1 MTDYTELRRLATAA
15 TPGPW
20 TIHTEEVCSPIVAA
34 MELSKLVHG
43 SVFVPV
49 LPMVVGSNG
58 LATAVTGCGPTSVA
72 NAAYIAAISP
82 DVVLT
87 LLADLDALRTRLA
100 EVERDALRL
109 NWIQRH
115 LFGHKWNGVIDSGSQ
130 TRWDIWSGYR
140 HITATMIGNTF
151 SEAIDA
157 AIGVQA

>member
-1 MTDYTELRRLATAA
+1 MTDYTELRRLATEA

-72 NAAYIAAISP
+72 NAAYIAATSP
-82 DVVLT
+82 DVVLA
-87 LLADLDALRTRLA
+87 LLDALDR
-100 EVERDALRL
+100 
-109 NWIQRH
+109 
-115 LFGHKWNGVIDSGSQ
+115 K
-130 TRWDIWSGYR
+130 
-140 HITATMIGNTF
+140 
-151 SEAIDA
+151 DA
-157 AIGVQA
+157 AIRRIFDNSCRGDWPADLYDAMEKELEL

>member
-1 MTDYTELRRLATAA
+1 MTNHEELRRLATEA

-72 NAAYIAAISP
+72 NATYIAAASP
-82 DVVLT
+82 DVVL
-87 LLADLDALRTRLA
+87 ALIDRLA
-100 EVERDALRL
+100 EVEKDAARL

-115 LFGHKWNGVIDSGSQ
+115 LFVHKWNGVIDSGSQ
-130 TRWDIWSGYR
+130 TRWDIWGGYR

-151 SEAIDA
+151 GEAIDNA
-157 AIGVQA
+157 AKEQA

>member
-1 MTDYTELRRLATAA
+1 MTNHEELRRLATEA

-72 NAAYIAAISP
+72 NAAYIAATSP
-82 DVVLT
+82 DVVLG
-87 LLADLDALRTRLA
+87 LLGDIDRLTERTTGQLDIRKYAEQLHALITKLHAAKGRYHTQQACCDLFDLVGLKN
-100 EVERDALRL
+100 ERPV
-109 NWIQRH
+109 
-115 LFGHKWNGVIDSGSQ
+115 K
-130 TRWDIWSGYR
+130 
-140 HITATMIGNTF
+140 
-151 SEAIDA
+151 
-157 AIGVQA
+157 

>member
-1 MTDYTELRRLATAA
+1 MTNHEELRRLATEA

-72 NAAYIAAISP
+72 NAAYIAAASP
-82 DVVLT
+82 DVVL
-87 LLADLDALRTRLA
+87 ALIDRLA
-100 EVERDALRL
+100 EVEKDAARL

-130 TRWDIWSGYR
+130 TRWDIWVGYR

-151 SEAIDA
+151 GEAIDNA
-157 AIGVQA
+157 MKEQA

>member
-1 MTDYTELRRLATAA
+1 MTNHEELRRLATEA

-72 NAAYIAAISP
+72 NAAYIAATSP
-82 DVVLT
+82 DVVLE
-87 LLADLDALRTRLA
+87 LLADLDALRTRLV
-100 EVERDALRL
+100 EVEKDAARGRFMID
-109 NWIQRH
+109 NGCWHRGDEQTH
-115 LFGHKWNGVIDSGSQ
+115 LAVLVPQGSELSCYAM
-130 TRWDIWSGYR
+130 RE
-140 HITATMIGNTF
+140 A
-151 SEAIDA
+151 AIDA
-157 AIGVQA
+157 AMKEQA

>member
-1 MTDYTELRRLATAA
+1 MTNHEELRRLATEA

-72 NAAYIAAISP
+72 NATYIAAASP
-82 DVVLT
+82 DVVL
-87 LLADLDALRTRLA
+87 ALIDRLA
-100 EVERDALRL
+100 EVEKDAARYQWMRDSQYPDDGMS
-109 NWIQRH
+109 IQWD
-115 LFGHKWNGVIDSGSQ
+115 GDGTMEEYIDSAMG
-130 TRWDIWSGYR
+130 
-140 HITATMIGNTF
+140 A
-151 SEAIDA
+151 
-157 AIGVQA
+157 QA

>member
-1 MTDYTELRRLATAA
+1 MTNHEELRRLATEA

-72 NAAYIAAISP
+72 NAAYIAATSP
-82 DVVLT
+82 DVVL
-87 LLADLDALRTRLA
+87 ALIDRLA
-100 EVERDALRL
+100 EVEKDGRSIRRMLCVSVAHMPYMDDGEASDQEIDFLRY
-109 NWIQRH
+109 
-115 LFGHKWNGVIDSGSQ
+115 SPA
-130 TRWDIWSGYR
+130 DIEKKLMERNLKKY
-140 HITATMIGNTF
+140 
-151 SEAIDA
+151 A
-157 AIGVQA
+157 AMKEQA